1 MPWAEVSLCVP
12 REQAE
17 AAERALDEQ
26 GALAITFED
35 QADVPVLEP
44 AVGTAPL
51 WPVVQVRGLFEQD
64 ADRSAILTGLLTGL
78 LKAGVIQRPDSIA
91 WRDVADQDWERAWM
105 DRFQPM
111 RFGENLWIVP
121 SGMQGPDDPS
131 AVQLKLD
138 PGLAFGTGTH
148 PTTALCLEWIDS
160 MDLHG
165 LRVMDF
171 GCGSGV
177 LGIAAALKGAAAVC
191 CVDNDP
197 QALQA
202 TVDNAERNGVSER
215 IECYL
220 PEDWVAHQYNVP
232 YDVIVAN
239 ILAGP
244 LMQLAPQLCACL
256 GSSAH
261 IVLSGILEH
270 QAADVAAAYA
280 QSCGPMQQERREE
293 WVRLH
298 GQRLADTALPT

>member
-1 MPWAEVSLCVP
+1 MAWAEVSFSVL

-17 AAERALDEQ
+17 AAEQALEEQ

-51 WPVVQVRGLFEQD
+51 WPVVQIRGLFEQ
-64 ADRSAILTGLLTGL
+64 AANHSAILTGLLTGL

-111 RFGENLWIVP
+111 QFGRHLWIVP
-121 SGMQGPDDPS
+121 SGMPGPADPL
-131 AVQLKLD
+131 ALQLKLD

-148 PTTALCLEWIDS
+148 PTTALCLEWIDA
-160 MDLHG
+160 MDFRG
-165 LRVMDF
+165 LRVLDF

-177 LGIAAALKGAAAVC
+177 LGIAAALKGAAFVC

-202 TVDNAERNGVSER
+202 SADNAQRNGVGEL
-215 IECYL
+215 IQGYL
-220 PEDWVAHQYNVP
+220 PEDWVASQNDVP

-244 LMQLAPQLCACL
+244 LIQLAPQLSACL

-261 IVLSGILEH
+261 IVLSGILQH

-280 QSCGPMQQERREE
+280 ESCGQMQLEQREE

-298 GQRLADTALPT
+298 GRCLSDAAPLT